1 VRRFC
6 YIDDSVTALGGTAL
20 TTEALLEPNKENVTS
35 VATEW
40 FRYDESEDFFYIVGN
55 CVTLSQESF
64 ESLYHLFQKG
74 NFCKIEFDYNYCDYR
89 GKVPHKHFTGKECLC
104 PFGETGYLP
113 MRQLYKGIIEN
124 AKKIFYMSAQ
134 QRDMHLEDLRTLD
147 KDKTFVITS
156 TFIKE
161 NFEKFKQLRGREK
174 NGKYAIIEGQGG
186 WHTQAKG
193 IKQSIEYARTNNINY
208 DLISTKTHNDM
219 LELLSQYSGM
229 IFLPII
235 HDTCPRVT
243 IEAKLLGLDVI
254 TNEKSQH
261 ITEDWWNFEF
271 DQMSEY
277 LIDRPNVF
285 WKILNEL

>member
-1 VRRFC
+1 M
-6 YIDDSVTALGGTAL
+6 ALGGTAL
-20 TTEALLEPNKENVTS
+20 TTEALIEPNKENVTS

-40 FRYDESEDFFYIVGN
+40 FRYDESEDLFYIVGN

-64 ESLYHLFQKG
+64 ESLYRLFQKG

-89 GKVPHKHFTGKECLC
+89 GEVPHKHFTGKECLC

-134 QRDMHLEDLRTLD
+134 QRDIHLKALRTLD
-147 KDKTFVITS
+147 EDKTFVITS
-156 TFIKE
+156 TFKKE
-161 NFEKFKQLRGREK
+161 NFEKFKQLRGRKK
-174 NGKYAIIEGQGG
+174 NGKYAVIEGQGG
-186 WHTQAKG
+186 WHTEAKG
-193 IKQSIEYARTNNINY
+193 IRPSIEYAKANNINY
-208 DLISTKTHNDM
+208 DLISTKTHDDM

-254 TNEKSQH
+254 TNEKAQH

-277 LIDRPNVF
+277 LIDRPNIF

>member
-1 VRRFC
+1 M
-6 YIDDSVTALGGTAL
+6 ALGGTAL
-20 TTEALLEPNKENVTS
+20 TTEALIEPNKENVTS
-35 VATEW
+35 VSTEW

-89 GKVPHKHFTGKECLC
+89 GKVPHKHFAGKECLC

-134 QRDMHLEDLRTLD
+134 QRDIHLEALRTLD
-147 KDKTFVITS
+147 EDKTFVITS
-156 TFIKE
+156 TFKKE
-161 NFEKFKQLRGREK
+161 NFEKFKQLRGRKK

-186 WHTQAKG
+186 WHTEAKG
-193 IKQSIEYARTNNINY
+193 IRPSIEFARANNINY
-208 DLISTKTHNDM
+208 DLISTKTHDGM
-219 LELLSQYSGM
+219 LELLSQYSGI

-277 LIDRPNVF
+277 LIDRPNIF